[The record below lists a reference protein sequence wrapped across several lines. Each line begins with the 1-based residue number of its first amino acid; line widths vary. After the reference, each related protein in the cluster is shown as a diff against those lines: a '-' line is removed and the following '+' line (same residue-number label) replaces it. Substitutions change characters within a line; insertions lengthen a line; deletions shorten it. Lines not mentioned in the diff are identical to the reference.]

1 MKFNNGCRKT
11 FICIKN
17 KPYRRA
23 DYTGINCD
31 INMWVAKFLPLER
44 YELKLKQEDGQCN
57 LLLNDACSC

>member
-44 YELKLKQEDGQCN
+44 TQIKTGGW
-57 LLLNDACSC
+57 AM